1 MKKKNKRERK
11 QRNRRE
17 PWRVAL
23 VNLGCPKNT
32 VDSETALG
40 LLLESGF
47 ELAVEPVDADLVL
60 INTCAFIAPAR
71 EESYAVIAEILA
83 HKEEKPALK
92 VAVMGCLTQR
102 EGTAVAE
109 RFPAIDALF
118 GIDSYQN
125 LPEMCRAL
133 LESNPGQIPV
143 CGQVRTPATGA
154 SVEGTRLLT
163 TPESYAYLRLA
174 EGCDNLCSYCAIPL
188 IRGHLRSRPEE
199 NILAEA
205 AMLAENGAQELVLVA
220 QDITAYGRETDGK
233 SHLAQL
239 LRKILDCTNDVW
251 IRLLYAHPA
260 GLDDQTI
267 ELLADEP
274 RLCGYLD
281 LPVQHIN
288 TRILHKM
295 NRHYD
300 RAKVESVLENIR
312 KKLPSAVLRSTVIVG
327 FPGETAKEFD
337 ELLQFVKA
345 GHFQHLGAFG
355 YSPEI
360 GTKAAELGEMLP
372 ESEIEQRLDAVLLAQ
387 QENAFKW
394 LDSRL
399 GKTGEILVDRQLSQ
413 NLWEGRSVAEAP
425 EVDNVILINSTKILS
440 GRRIRACLTARD
452 GYDIK
457 AEPA

>member
-1 MKKKNKRERK
+1 
-11 QRNRRE
+11 
-17 PWRVAL
+17 
-23 VNLGCPKNT
+23 
-32 VDSETALG
+32 
-40 LLLESGF
+40 
-47 ELAVEPVDADLVL
+47 
-60 INTCAFIAPAR
+60 
-71 EESYAVIAEILA
+71 
-83 HKEEKPALK
+83 
-92 VAVMGCLTQR
+92 
-102 EGTAVAE
+102 
-109 RFPAIDALF
+109 
-118 GIDSYQN
+118 
-125 LPEMCRAL
+125 
-133 LESNPGQIPV
+133 
-143 CGQVRTPATGA
+143 
-154 SVEGTRLLT
+154 VEGTRLLT